1 MRPAMRP
8 AVAGCILAVAL
19 GACGDGAGDPAA
31 PPVVPPAPAP
41 IRIGHLVSGDRPS
54 YRNGAAVAVAGVN
67 ARGGLLGRP
76 VELVSEVGIEDASVA
91 ARIAERMIITDSV
104 VAVIGPNRSA
114 HAVEVGPVAQARG
127 IPMITTVATNPIV
140 TEAGDFVFMA
150 AYTDRF
156 QGRVMAQFARET
168 LGATT
173 AAFLTER
180 GDIYTEGI
188 AEFFAT
194 SFRDLGGTVVAGE
207 FYDGGATDFTA
218 ELARI
223 AAAFPAVL
231 FLPGH
236 AEEVA
241 PITRAARALPLVGA
255 DGEPTVFGGAD
266 TWDNPALLGSGDAA
280 LEGSFF
286 TTHFSP
292 DADEPGVRAFVAAF
306 QAAHG
311 TLPSG
316 GDAVNHDAV
325 RLFVEAAERAG
336 VLDGAAVRDE
346 IAATRDYAG
355 PTRIAGYTGDRH
367 PIKSVVIM
375 SVEDGVKTFYRRVDP

>member
-8 AVAGCILAVAL
+8 ALAGWILAAAL
-19 GACGDGAGDPAA
+19 AACGDGAGDPAA
-31 PPVVPPAPAP
+31 PPVVPPAPTP
-41 IRIGHLVSGDRPS
+41 VRIGHLVSGDRPS
-54 YRNGAAVAVAGVN
+54 YRNGAAVAVAEVN

-76 VELVSEVGIEDASVA
+76 VELVSEVGIEDAAVA
-91 ARIAERMIITDSV
+91 ARTAERMIVTDSV

-194 SFRDLGGTVVAGE
+194 SFRDLGGTVVAEE
-207 FYDGGATDFTA
+207 FYDGGATDFSA

-223 AAAFPAVL
+223 AVALPGVL

-241 PITRAARALPLVGA
+241 PITRAARALSLVGA
-255 DGEPTVFGGAD
+255 DGEPTVFAGAD
-266 TWDNPALLGSGDAA
+266 TWDNPALLGNGDPA

-292 DADEPGVRAFVAAF
+292 DADEPGVRAFVAAY
-306 QAAHG
+306 QAANG

-316 GDAVNHDAV
+316 GVAVNYDAV
-325 RLFVEAAERAG
+325 RLFFEAVERAG
-336 VLDGAAVRDE
+336 ALDGGAVRDE

-355 PTRIAGYTGDRH
+355 PTRIAEYTEDRH

-375 SVEDGVKTFYRRVDP
+375 SVEDGVKTFFRQVEP